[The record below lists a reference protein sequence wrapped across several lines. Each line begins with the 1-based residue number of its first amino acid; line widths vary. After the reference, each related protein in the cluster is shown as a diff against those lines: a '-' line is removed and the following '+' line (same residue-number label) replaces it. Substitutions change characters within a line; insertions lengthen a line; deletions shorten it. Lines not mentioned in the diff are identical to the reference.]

1 MDADEHDRLV
11 ERVRRVRHDAGN
23 PLTAA
28 LGSVQLLL
36 SDPEVRDPEIRAILG
51 EVERELH
58 RLSQILRELHDV
70 QPLGESERTLGDL
83 A

>member
-1 MDADEHDRLV
+1 MDAAEYNRLV

-36 SDPEVRDPEIRAILG
+36 TDPEVTDPELRQILG
-51 EVERELH
+51 EVERELR
-58 RLSQILRELHDV
+58 RLSQILRELHDIR
-70 QPLGESERTLGDL
+70 PWGEAADDAGVS